1 MNRQPMLYTFARLLL
16 TPLLR
21 LIYRPV
27 VRGCSNVPRSGPVIL
42 ASNHLSFID
51 SVAIALLAPRPVH
64 FLAKDA
70 YFTGH
75 GIKGVLTRSFFAA
88 FGCIPVDRK
97 AHRGARA
104 SLETAEQ
111 LLIGKRAFG
120 IYPEGSRSLDG
131 RLYRGRTGVAWLALT
146 TGAPVI
152 PVALT
157 GTERLL
163 PAGRRVPRLH
173 RITVTFGTRVD
184 CTRHHADMRPAQAR
198 RAATDRIIQAI
209 GDLSGQQ
216 YAPVY
221 LEAPENAPLP

>member
-1 MNRQPMLYTFARLLL
+1 MLYTFARLLL

-27 VRGCSNVPRSGPVIL
+27 VRGRSNIPRRGPVIL

-51 SVAIALLAPRPVH
+51 SVVIALLAPRRVH

-70 YFTGH
+70 YFTGR
-75 GIKGVLTRSFFAA
+75 GVKGFMTRCFFAA

-104 SLETAEQ
+104 SLEAAEE
-111 LLIGKRAFG
+111 LLTSKRAFG

-146 TGAPVI
+146 TGAPVF

-163 PAGRRVPRLH
+163 PAGRRLPRIH

-184 CTRHHADMRPAQAR
+184 CTERHADMRPAQAR
-198 RAATDRIIQAI
+198 RAATDHIIQAI
-209 GDLSGQQ
+209 GELSGQQ
-216 YAPVY
+216 YAHTY
-221 LEAPENAPLP
+221 LEAPEHVPLS